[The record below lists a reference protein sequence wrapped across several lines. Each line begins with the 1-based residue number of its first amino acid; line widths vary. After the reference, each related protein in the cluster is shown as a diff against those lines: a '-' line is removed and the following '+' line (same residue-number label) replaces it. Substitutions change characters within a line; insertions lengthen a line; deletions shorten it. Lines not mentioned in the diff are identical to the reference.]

1 VSANLE
7 INEVNEL
14 IHAVDA
20 RLESLMLDL
29 EKLDEFIDADAHRAL
44 EAQIRSLEDQRRM
57 LTLRWIELTKGSVS

>member
-1 VSANLE
+1 MSANLE

-20 RLESLMLDL
+20 RLESLMRDL
-29 EKLDEFIDADAHRAL
+29 EKLDEFMDADAHRAL

-57 LTLRWIELTKGSVS
+57 LTLRWIELSKGSVS